1 MENIKE
7 NKQQQGRKISTV
19 RDRPMKSIAKTITW
33 RVIAS
38 VTTFLIARYIFS
50 SDPAATEKAT
60 IVACAEAMIKMV
72 LYFFHERAWNAV
84 RWGRM
89 RVIIRRYNI
98 FRRKVVKRTY
108 IPVEDNND

>member
-1 MENIKE
+1 MENNKE
-7 NKQQQGRKISTV
+7 NTHPEGKKISTV

-60 IVACAEAMIKMV
+60 IVACAEACIKMV

-89 RVIIRRYNI
+89 RVIFRRYNI
-98 FRRKVVKRTY
+98 FKRKVVKKII
-108 IPVEDNND
+108 IPIEDNND